1 MGSEVVQKKQSIMG
15 LIASNGVKALAQ
27 DLHLSNRQIEKA
39 NSSVLDL
46 SQRDNLKSCNPASL
60 VRYVYTIAR
69 YDFSRDDC
77 CYPVPYGSTVQA
89 QISYQGYRELAMRTG
104 RYSKIDVVEV
114 YDCDDIE
121 TSEYGEPIVNFNKNY
136 LARKQAKVIGYYA
149 YCLDKSE
156 KLIKSVFW
164 TKEECEKHGR
174 KYSKAYGSI
183 WGKEETFAK
192 MAKKTVLKQLL
203 KDVDTSELL
212 NDTKIDQ
219 MVMSSDFKKENTYA
233 DNPINNVEIFD
244 ATEQPA
250 EEKKTTVKNTIA
262 KPKEE
267 PKTIVESKQ
276 DSIEDFLD
284 EVTGN

>member
-114 YDCDDIE
+114 YDYDDIE
-121 TSEYGEPIVNFNKNY
+121 TSKYGEPIVNFNKNY

-174 KYSKAYGSI
+174 KYSKAYDSI